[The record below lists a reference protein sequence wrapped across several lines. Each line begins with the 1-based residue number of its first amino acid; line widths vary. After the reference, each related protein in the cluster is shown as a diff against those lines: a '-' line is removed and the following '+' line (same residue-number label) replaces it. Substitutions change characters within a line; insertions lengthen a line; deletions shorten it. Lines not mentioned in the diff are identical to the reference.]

1 MKTRKIWTK
10 YKGADLIMSI
20 KSIKLKLI
28 VLISIL
34 LLAVS
39 TGFGIISYINASN
52 ALISNIT
59 KTLPEIAIQSSN
71 TVQAYLDNQLN
82 SMEVTA
88 KVASLSNDSQEKLMT
103 ILKAEAKRNG
113 SIKMGYADINGNITY
128 TNGEQANIKDTI
140 YFKKSI
146 IGESFINDPEV
157 NSGKT
162 EMTMIYSV
170 PIKNDNSIVG
180 VLVSVRNGME
190 LSDMIKKISFGNT
203 GSAYMINSQSNSIA
217 YKDPSMPLNQYN
229 SIKEAEKDPSLKGI
243 ADMQKRMIAGETGL
257 SSYTFGG
264 KESYGGFAPIEKE
277 KWSVV
282 VILEK
287 SELLSE
293 LDSLKFS
300 ITLTTI
306 LFLIIGIFVIYIIS
320 HRLSTR
326 IRYASNSL
334 NILATGNFTN
344 PIKGKYLNFK
354 DEIGDM
360 ANSMNT
366 MQNSIG
372 SMIKISKDSSLIIDK
387 NSSNL
392 SAISQNMVSS
402 SNNVANSMQE
412 VAMGINSQANN
423 LIEITTILNNF
434 SSKLEDIVI
443 NIKDIDENTVAMNDL
458 ANDSSS
464 SMKLLMN
471 AVSDIS
477 LSFKTL
483 SNKII
488 TFSSNVKEVN
498 NIVQMINSIADQTNL
513 LALNAS
519 IEAANAGEAGKGFGV
534 VANEVKALA
543 EQTKV
548 SSQNI
553 SKLISDISNDTNAIT
568 EDTNSMTIDLSN
580 QVNIINGTINSFENI
595 IDVIK
600 TVIPKVQA
608 VNVAAIEINT
618 EKEDILNKIEST
630 SAIAEE
636 ISASSEEITAST
648 DEMHNLSNEVSS
660 TATTLNNM
668 TKKLIDEQNKFIV

>member
-1 MKTRKIWTK
+1 MFLKT
-10 YKGADLIMSI
+10 I
-20 KSIKLKLI
+20 KSKLI
-28 VLISIL
+28 ILISIL
-34 LLAVS
+34 LLVVS

-52 ALISNIT
+52 ALISNIK
-59 KTLPEIAIQSSN
+59 KTLPEIAIQASN
-71 TVQAYLDNQLN
+71 TVQANLDNQLN
-82 SMEVTA
+82 SLEVTA
-88 KVASLSNDSQEKLMT
+88 KTASLSNDTPDKLMT

-113 SIKMGYADINGNITY
+113 SIKMGYADMNGNIIY
-128 TNGEQANIKDTI
+128 TTGEQTNIKDTT
-140 YFKKSI
+140 YFKKSMS
-146 IGESFINDPEV
+146 GENFINDPEV
-157 NSGKT
+157 NEDKT
-162 EMTMIYSV
+162 AMTMVYSV
-170 PIKNDNSIVG
+170 PIKNDDSIIG
-180 VLVSVRNGME
+180 VLVSVRDGME
-190 LSDMIKKISFGNT
+190 LSEMIKKISFGET

-217 YKDPSMPLNQYN
+217 YKDSSMPLNQYN

-257 SSYTFGG
+257 SLYTFGG

-300 ITLTTI
+300 ITLTSI
-306 LFLIIGIFVIYIIS
+306 LFLIIGILVIYIIS
-320 HRLSTR
+320 NRLSKR

-344 PIKGKYLNFK
+344 KTNEKYLHVK
-354 DEIGDM
+354 DEIGDI

-372 SMIKISKDSSLIIDK
+372 EMIKISKDSSLIIDE

-392 SAISQNMVSS
+392 STISQNMVLS

-412 VAMGINSQANN
+412 VASGINSQANN
-423 LIEITTILNNF
+423 LMEITTTLNIF

-443 NIKDIDENTVAMNDL
+443 NTKDIDKNTIIMNEL
-458 ANDSSS
+458 ANNSSS
-464 SMKLLMN
+464 SMKLLMDT
-471 AVSDIS
+471 VSSIS
-477 LSFKTL
+477 LSFKNL

-488 TFSSNVKEVN
+488 TFSSNIKEIN
-498 NIVQMINSIADQTNL
+498 NIVQIINSIADQTNL

-534 VANEVKALA
+534 VANEVKVLA
-543 EQTKV
+543 EQTKS

-553 SKLISDISNDTNAIT
+553 SKLVSDISNDTTVIKD
-568 EDTNSMTIDLSN
+568 DTNSMTTDLNN
-580 QVNIINGTINSFENI
+580 QVSIINETINSFENI

-600 TVIPKVQA
+600 TVIPKVQT
-608 VNVAAIEINT
+608 VNVATIEINK
-618 EKEDILNKIEST
+618 EKDDILDKIEST

-636 ISASSEEITAST
+636 ISASSEEISAST
-648 DEMHNLSNEVSS
+648 DEMYKLSNEVAKAS
-660 TATTLNNM
+660 ATLNNM
-668 TKKLIDEQNKFIV
+668 TKKLIAEQNKFIV